1 MFDKCEGQPTCEI
14 KAAPLMA
21 VVDILFNLAE
31 QGNKLVNELI
41 YTVESPKPST
51 CNSKDVTEPVTL
63 TQKLYLLSEYLTN
76 NNTMLNDITCML
88 KNELGD
94 QKIL

>member
-1 MFDKCEGQPTCEI
+1 MSGKYEEPTCERSMT
-14 KAAPLMA
+14 PLMV

-51 CNSKDVTEPVTL
+51 CKSNDVTEPITL
-63 TQKLYLLSEYLTN
+63 THKLYLLSEYFTN

>member
-1 MFDKCEGQPTCEI
+1 MSGKCEEPTCERSMT
-14 KAAPLMA
+14 PLMA

-51 CNSKDVTEPVTL
+51 CKSNDVTESVTL

-88 KNELGD
+88 RNELGD